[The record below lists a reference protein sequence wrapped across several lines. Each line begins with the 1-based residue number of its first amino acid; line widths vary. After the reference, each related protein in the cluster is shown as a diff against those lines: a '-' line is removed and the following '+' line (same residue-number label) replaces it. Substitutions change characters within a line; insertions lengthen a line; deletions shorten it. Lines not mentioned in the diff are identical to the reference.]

1 MTYWPKALA
10 RGAELRTGARVREI
24 TVARDGRAD
33 GVVYYDAQGQVHEQQ
48 ARIVILACNGVG
60 TPRLLLNSRSSRFP
74 DGLANGTGLVGRNL
88 MFHPYAPAR
97 GTFDERLGGHQGPNG
112 CAIISQEFYETDRA
126 RGFVRGYSFQIA
138 RGLNAIGTATGGL
151 SAQRVPWG
159 AGHRAAYDA
168 RFDRTITVAVIGD
181 DLPEEHNRVELDPQ
195 LTDGDGIP
203 APRIVYTLSENSR
216 KLLDHGLAPR
226 RGGVAGRRRARGG
239 HHAAPRTGGWHLM
252 GTARMGADPRRSVVD
267 PYGRCHEV
275 PNLYIVD
282 GSVLVTG
289 GAVNPTSTIQA
300 LALRIADHIGRNARN
315 L

>member
-1 MTYWPKALA
+1 VVYRDA
-10 RGAELRTGARVREI
+10 TGQVRE
-24 TVARDGRAD
+24 
-33 GVVYYDAQGQVHEQQ
+33 QK
-48 ARIVILACNGVG
+48 ARIVVLAANGIG
-60 TPRLLLNSRSSRFP
+60 TPRLLLNSRSARFP
-74 DGLANGTGLVGRNL
+74 HGLANGAGLVGTNL
-88 MFHPYAPAR
+88 MFHPYALAR
-97 GTFDERLGGHQGPNG
+97 GAFDDRLDGHQGPNG

-151 SAQRVPWG
+151 SGQRLPWG

-195 LTDGDGIP
+195 LADGDGIP
-203 APRIVYTLSENSR
+203 APRVIYTLSDNSR
-216 KLLDHGLAPR
+216 KLLDHGLAR
-226 RGGVAGRRRARGG
+226 AEDVLRAAGARTVDTT
-239 HHAAPRTGGWHLM
+239 PLLRTGGWHLM
-252 GTARMGADPRRSVVD
+252 GTARMGTDPRRSVVD
-267 PYGRCHEV
+267 AHGRCHEV

-282 GSVLVTG
+282 GSILVTG

-300 LALRIADHIGRNARN
+300 LALRVADHLKRNARN

>member
-1 MTYWPKALA
+1 MPS
-10 RGAELRTGARVREI
+10 RV
-24 TVARDGRAD
+24 A
-33 GVVYYDAQGQVHEQQ
+33 
-48 ARIVILACNGVG
+48 
-60 TPRLLLNSRSSRFP
+60 SSTS
-74 DGLANGTGLVGRNL
+74 GW
-88 MFHPYAPAR
+88 R
-97 GTFDERLGGHQGPNG
+97 GTRDPNG

-126 RGFVRGYSFQIA
+126 RGFVRGYSFQIT

-151 SAQRVPWG
+151 SAQRLPWG

-195 LTDGDGIP
+195 LTDGDGIA
-203 APRIVYTLSENSR
+203 APRIAYTLSENSR
-216 KLLDHGLAPR
+216 KLLDHGLAR
-226 RGGVAGRRRARGG
+226 AEEVLQAAGARGVDIT
-239 HHAAPRTGGWHLM
+239 PLLRTAGWHLM

-282 GSVLVTG
+282 GSILITG

-300 LALRIADHIGRNARN
+300 LALRIADHIARHARN